1 MRVVMTGAEGF
12 LGWHTRV
19 RLRALTDHEVIPVD
33 VANWDQL
40 AELVNSADAVIHFAG
55 INRGPDEEVEKG
67 NVRLARELSDAVNR
81 ARVTPAIVYANT
93 IQAGNGTAY
102 GTGKAMASTILGEV
116 AAAKGAPFA
125 DVVLPN
131 LFGEHGRPDYN
142 SFVATF
148 AHRVVTGATPQVQDR
163 EVDLLHVQDAARTFV
178 EALDGAGRRI
188 VQPEA
193 TSTSVA
199 TVLEILASQFEV
211 YRRGDIPALPSRL
224 HVNLFNTL
232 RAAMFPAHYPMPLV
246 RHTDLR
252 GSLIET
258 VRAHGSEGQTFVSTT
273 VPGITRGQH
282 FHLRKVERFVVV
294 SGRARIS
301 LRKVLTD
308 EVVDFDVDG
317 SGPAIVDMPTLWA
330 HKITNTGDSELTT
343 VFWTNELF
351 DPEDPD
357 TYPEDVR

>member
-1 MRVVMTGAEGF
+1 MRVVMTGADGF

-19 RLRALTDHEVIPVD
+19 RLRALTHHEVIGVD
-33 VANWDQL
+33 VANWDRL
-40 AELVNSADAVIHFAG
+40 GELVGSADAVIHFAG
-55 INRGPDEEVEKG
+55 INRAPAHEVEEG
-67 NVRLARELSDAVNR
+67 NARLARELADAVNR
-81 ARVTPAIVYANT
+81 APVAPAIVYANT
-93 IQAGNGTAY
+93 IQAGNGTPY
-102 GTGKAMASTILGEV
+102 GTGKAMASAILAE
-116 AAAKGAPFA
+116 AAGAKGSPFA

-148 AHRVVTGATPQVQDR
+148 AHKVVNGTSAQVQDR
-163 EVDLLHVQDAARTFV
+163 GVDLLHAQDAARTFV
-178 EALDGAGRRI
+178 EALHGANRR
-188 VQPEA
+188 VVEPGA

-199 TVLEILASQFEV
+199 TVLEILSSQFAV
-211 YRRGDIPALPSRL
+211 YQRGDIPALPSRL

-232 RAAMFPAHYPMPLV
+232 RSAMFPARYPIPLV

-252 GSLIET
+252 GSLVET

-294 SGRARIS
+294 SGQARIS

-308 EVVDFDVDG
+308 QVVEFDVDG
-317 SGPAIVDMPTLWA
+317 SSPAVIDMPTLWA
-330 HKITNTGDSELTT
+330 HKITNTGNGELTT
-343 VFWTNELF
+343 LFWTNELF
-351 DPEDPD
+351 NPQDPD
-357 TYPEDVR
+357 TYPEDT